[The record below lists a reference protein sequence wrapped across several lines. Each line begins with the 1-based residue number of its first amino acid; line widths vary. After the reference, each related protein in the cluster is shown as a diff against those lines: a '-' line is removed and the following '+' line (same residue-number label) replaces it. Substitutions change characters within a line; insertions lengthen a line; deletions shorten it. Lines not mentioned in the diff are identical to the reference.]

1 MKYNQT
7 VKIKNV
13 DFKIVNQAFHSIN
26 FVNFLTSFQ
35 PVKIINWSG
44 VKDGDEAY
52 FKLWFFGWKDFKV
65 KHEKYNV
72 SEMKLSFIDRGIKLP
87 LGIDSWEHTHIVK
100 MDKEHT
106 IIKDKVCFTHSN
118 NFLSY
123 MLYPILIFPIFIRK
137 FLYKVYFIKLH

>member
-118 NFLSY
+118 KFLSY
-123 MLYPILIFPIFIRK
+123 LLFPILIFPIFIRK
-137 FLYKVYFIKLH
+137 LLYKVYFIKLH